1 MRNQTNRKE
10 PLYIQM
16 NEPIKRGL
24 RDIAKYNHTSISN
37 LIEEGA
43 RMVINRESLRMRE
56 DNHDLE
62 TIRNMVG
69 Q

>member
-1 MRNQTNRKE
+1 MSQQNKE

-16 NEPIKRGL
+16 SLPIKEGL
-24 RDIAKYNHTSISN
+24 RSIAKYNHTTISN

-43 RMVINRESLRMRE
+43 RMVINRESNRMRE
-56 DNHDLE
+56 DMNDLR
-62 TIRNMVG
+62 TINQIMVN

>member
-1 MRNQTNRKE
+1 MKQINKE

-16 NEPIKRGL
+16 NQPIKKGL
-24 RDIAKYNHTSISN
+24 QDIAKYNHTSLSN

-43 RMVINRESLRMRE
+43 RMVINRESNRMRE
-56 DNHDLE
+56 DTNDLE

-69 Q
+69 SR